1 MRRSLSEAGKIVKRA
16 SNEPL
21 PAWVLSFGG
30 GGEQLQ
36 KVPRARYR
44 FAARRSGGSVEKIL
58 QFFLATSQCCLVSL
72 NFVKLAADLGIPL
85 SGHAAVPVETD
96 WLLRHDFG
104 AFIPGPGRSLGAGSA
119 TLVGAV
125 VVFGLADLGFLGSRF
140 PRL

>member
-1 MRRSLSEAGKIVKRA
+1 MRRSLSEAGEIVKRA

-21 PAWVLSFGG
+21 PAWVLSLGS

-36 KVPRARYR
+36 KVSRTRYR
-44 FAARRSGGSVEKIL
+44 FGARRGGDSVKKIF

-72 NFVKLAADLGIPL
+72 NLVKIAADLGVSL
-85 SGHAAVPVETD
+85 SGHAAAPVETD
-96 WLLRHDFG
+96 RLVRHDLG
-104 AFIPGPGRSLGAGSA
+104 AFTPDPGRSLGAGSGA
-119 TLVGAV
+119 LAGAV